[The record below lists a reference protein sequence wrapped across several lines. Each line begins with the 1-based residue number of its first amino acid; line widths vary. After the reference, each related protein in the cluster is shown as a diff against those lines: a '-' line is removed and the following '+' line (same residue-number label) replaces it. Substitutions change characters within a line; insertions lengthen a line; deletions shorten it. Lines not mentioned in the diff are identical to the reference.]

1 MTKLIF
7 ISQLLNFCRY
17 ITFYK
22 NFYVRLINKQKK
34 LQVLYNKSKWMLY
47 HKTKKQTCATNEG
60 VWLTPNT
67 QIAGYVSEIAKLLA
81 NHERREFKEISDRY
95 HAKVPPPLSSQFE
108 TKLPREQAI
117 EKFKVQQQKEAI
129 PLFPSGK

>member
-1 MTKLIF
+1 
-7 ISQLLNFCRY
+7 
-17 ITFYK
+17 
-22 NFYVRLINKQKK
+22 
-34 LQVLYNKSKWMLY
+34 MLY

-117 EKFKVQQQKEAI
+117 EKFKVQQQKEAM